1 MRRFSVLSLVRRLAG
16 ISLAVAG
23 IAVVINTMPAYIW
36 ILLLGGGL
44 IWAGWMVFC
53 LERIY

>member
-1 MRRFSVLSLVRRLAG
+1 MRRFSIFSLVRKLAG
-16 ISLAVAG
+16 ITLAVAG
-23 IAVVINTMPAYIW
+23 IAVVINTLPTYIW

-44 IWAGWMVFC
+44 IWAGWLVFC